1 MTKKFRR
8 AKIVACV
15 SAIILLVVLWLN
27 LIVNHEQF
35 ESVFLI
41 IGYMSATL
49 LIVYATVMLGIIAL
63 ELVSK
68 TGD

>member
-1 MTKKFRR
+1 MSEKFRR

-35 ESVFLI
+35 ESIFLI
-41 IGYMSATL
+41 IGYTFATL
-49 LIVYATVMLGIIAL
+49 LVVYATVMLGIIAI
-63 ELVSK
+63 EK
-68 TGD
+68 AKP

>member
-27 LIVNHEQF
+27 LIVNYEQF

-41 IGYMSATL
+41 IGYISATL

>member
-41 IGYMSATL
+41 IGYISATL